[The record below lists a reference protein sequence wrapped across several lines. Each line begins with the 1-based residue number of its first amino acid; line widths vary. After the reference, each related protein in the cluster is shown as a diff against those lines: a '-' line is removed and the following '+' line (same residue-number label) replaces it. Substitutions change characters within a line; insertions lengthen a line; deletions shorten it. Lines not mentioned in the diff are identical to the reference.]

1 MEKKQLP
8 DDFKD
13 FIQCLNANNVKYL
26 LVGGWAV
33 GMYGQPRATKDID
46 FLVSMDDENLE
57 NLQKAFLAFG
67 SPPIN
72 IEKFREKG
80 SVIRIGDSPVQIE
93 IINRAD
99 GIDID
104 DCFSRKMVFDVD
116 GIKINL
122 ISKDDLITNKKASGR
137 HNDLADVENL
147 EYLKKFIP

>member
-1 MEKKQLP
+1 MEKKLLP

-13 FIQCLNANNVKYL
+13 FIQCLNANKVKYL

-46 FLVSMDDENLE
+46 FLVAVDDENLN
-57 NLQKAFLAFG
+57 NLQKAFQTFG

-72 IEKFREKG
+72 IEHFREKG
-80 SVIRIGDSPVQIE
+80 NVIRIGESPVQIE
-93 IINRAD
+93 IINKAD

-104 DCFSRKMVFDVD
+104 DCFSRKKTIRIE
-116 GIKINL
+116 GIKIYL

-137 HNDLADVENL
+137 YGDLADLENL
-147 EYLKKFIP
+147 I